1 MHKTAFMNRIYMIF
15 LHFLPALMID
25 MIAKCFRQKPRLMK
39 LYKKIHKFSSV
50 ISFFCTNEWVSVSRP
65 IILYHIACMFILKF
79 NFSQMFTNSNV
90 QQLWRKLGRRD
101 QDMFDFNMKTMD
113 WEEYS
118 YHYIKGMR
126 LYLFKDDL
134 STLESAKRKW
144 RRYYFFYHIDILTR

>member
-50 ISFFCTNEWVSVSRP
+50 ISFFCTNEWVSVLKLIMP
-65 IILYHIACMFILKF
+65 YHIEYIEFKLEH
-79 NFSQMFTNSNV
+79 NSSQMFTNSNV
-90 QQLWRKLGRRD
+90 QRLWKKLGRRD

-144 RRYYFFYHIDILTR
+144 RR

>member
-1 MHKTAFMNRIYMIF
+1 MF
-15 LHFLPALMID
+15 
-25 MIAKCFRQKPRLMK
+25 K
-39 LYKKIHKFSSV
+39 L
-50 ISFFCTNEWVSVSRP
+50 E
-65 IILYHIACMFILKF
+65 L

-90 QQLWRKLGRRD
+90 QQLWKKLGRRD

-144 RRYYFFYHIDILTR
+144 RR